1 MVPPPPPHPGTHEDD
16 STDGGHDDYELDEHG
31 NEGKSSKPW
40 VPAIDDPNYF
50 EVLSPEE
57 IYDSFFNIRR
67 MGFIANR
74 IIRKLNETKHIVS
87 SKILEKRKKLKA
99 LQRKQFEQLSPAG
112 IEYLKVLLKMGK
124 AVCLLFAVDCV
135 SCGAPLLTVALSCVE
150 IAAIKNM
157 SSDGGLNPSPSIKCR
172 LAHLA
177 LDINTSSILARIY
190 DADQGIHN
198 LDLWKVLALDYVN
211 NPMWQ
216 PRRIVNDDRLHDVDP
231 SRAPDEKFTP
241 ESLRSV
247 FARLRIDYTKTLLKF
262 TSSIK
267 LTVPVSREAIDQE
280 FWERFAKH
288 DKALYYLFHL
298 FRDRTM
304 QDCLLVDQAL
314 MRQDALDHLDA
325 SNAANNGNPALLPM
339 MVANGGM
346 GASSAAGLGALVGG
360 NPLNPRLGG
369 GAANNGGLF
378 TTGASGANVNAAGSK
393 RDRDAAGL
401 SVDDEEALELLGETA
416 GAGGA
421 GGMLSHMMGFPGANG
436 GAKRVRLDD
445 VADGVD
451 LTSAAAVAGS
461 SSSSGGNGAPPNGGP
476 ANGGSPVTNNLTHIA
491 WQSAIRKDRA
501 VANYYKRLTINAD
514 IRFYQELLAR
524 DNIGEAI
531 KRNAKT
537 KMNLLLMKKIED
549 RYDDLV
555 FN

>member
-1 MVPPPPPHPGTHEDD
+1 MMMDLNKHHPTAMVPPPPPHPGTHEDD

-112 IEYLKVLLKMGK
+112 IEYLKVLLKM
-124 AVCLLFAVDCV
+124 
-135 SCGAPLLTVALSCVE
+135 E

-346 GASSAAGLGALVGG
+346 GASSAAALGALVGG

-378 TTGASGANVNAAGSK
+378 TTGASGANVNAAGNK

-421 GGMLSHMMGFPGANG
+421 SGMLSHLMGYPGANG

-445 VADGVD
+445 VADAVD
-451 LTSAAAVAGS
+451 LTSAAAAVAGS
-461 SSSSGGNGAPPNGGP
+461 SSSSGGSGGAAPNGAPV
-476 ANGGSPVTNNLTHIA
+476 NGGSPASNLTHIA
-491 WQSAIRKDRA
+491 WQSSIRKDRA

>member
-1 MVPPPPPHPGTHEDD
+1 M
-16 STDGGHDDYELDEHG
+16 
-31 NEGKSSKPW
+31 
-40 VPAIDDPNYF
+40 
-50 EVLSPEE
+50 
-57 IYDSFFNIRR
+57 
-67 MGFIANR
+67 
-74 IIRKLNETKHIVS
+74 
-87 SKILEKRKKLKA
+87 
-99 LQRKQFEQLSPAG
+99 
-112 IEYLKVLLKMGK
+112 
-124 AVCLLFAVDCV
+124 
-135 SCGAPLLTVALSCVE
+135 TVADGVFLVE

-325 SNAANNGNPALLPM
+325 SNAANNGNPALLPTM
-339 MVANGGM
+339 MVTNGGM
-346 GASSAAGLGALVGG
+346 GATSAAALGALVGG
-360 NPLNPRLGG
+360 NPLNPRLGA

-378 TTGASGANVNAAGSK
+378 ATGASGANVNGAGNK

-401 SVDDEEALELLGETA
+401 SVDDEEALELLGETT
-416 GAGGA
+416 GSGGA
-421 GGMLSHMMGFPGANG
+421 GGMLSHMMGFPGANA
-436 GAKRVRLDD
+436 GAKRVRLDE
-445 VADGVD
+445 VADAVD
-451 LTSAAAVAGS
+451 LTSAAAGVAGS
-461 SSSSGGNGAPPNGGP
+461 SSGSSGAVANGAPTGASP
-476 ANGGSPVTNNLTHIA
+476 ASNLTNIA
-491 WQSAIRKDRA
+491 WQSSIRKDRA
-501 VANYYKRLTINAD
+501 ITNYYKRLTINAD